1 MTTYIIRRCL
11 MGILIIL
18 LVTLI
23 TFFVVRLLPG
33 DPITIYIGQQSQ
45 NGSFTQQQIDAMRQQ
60 YGLNDP
66 IFIQYIHWL
75 GGLFKG
81 NLGTSINYHEQV
93 STLMAERFPRTID
106 LGVTA
111 FVIANVLGIL
121 FGVIA
126 AVRRGTWIDSVVT
139 ALANIGITIPVF
151 WLGLI
156 LETIFGLKLGW
167 LPIAPVWVYPW
178 QDFLGNIKLLI
189 MPVTCLAVTGLA
201 GTARQT
207 RSSMLEVVRQDY
219 IRTAWSK
226 GLRERAVI
234 LRHALKLSLIPVVT
248 LMGMGIAG
256 IFGGAVLVETVFAI
270 PGIGRLMTTAIFA
283 QDYQV
288 IQSSTL
294 VMAALIVVANLVVDI
309 SYGWF
314 DPRVRYS

>member
-1 MTTYIIRRCL
+1 MIPFIFNIYTGWAVFSKAIWVLPSTTMNR
-11 MGILIIL
+11 
-18 LVTLI
+18 
-23 TFFVVRLLPG
+23 
-33 DPITIYIGQQSQ
+33 SA
-45 NGSFTQQQIDAMRQQ
+45 S
-60 YGLNDP
+60 
-66 IFIQYIHWL
+66 
-75 GGLFKG
+75 
-81 NLGTSINYHEQV
+81 
-93 STLMAERFPRTID
+93 LMAERIPRTID

-111 FVIANVLGIL
+111 FIIANILGIL

-139 ALANIGITIPVF
+139 TLANIGITIPVF

-156 LETIFGLKLGW
+156 MMTIFGLKLHW
-167 LPIAPVWVYPW
+167 LPIAPSWVYPW
-178 QDFLGNIKLLI
+178 QDFWGNIRLLV
-189 MPVTCLAVTGLA
+189 MPVACLAVTGMA

-207 RSSMLEVVRQDY
+207 RSSMLEVIRQDY

-234 LRHALKLSLIPVVT
+234 LRHALKISLIPVVT

-270 PGIGRLMTTAIFA
+270 PGVGRLMTSSIFA

-294 VMAALIVVANLVVDI
+294 IMAAIIVVANLIVDI

-314 DPRVRYS
+314 DPRVRYG